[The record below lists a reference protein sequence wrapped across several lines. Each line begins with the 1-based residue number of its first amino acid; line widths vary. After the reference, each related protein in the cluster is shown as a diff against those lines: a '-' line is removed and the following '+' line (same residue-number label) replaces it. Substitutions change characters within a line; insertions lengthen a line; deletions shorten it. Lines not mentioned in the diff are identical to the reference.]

1 MYFFIPNRTAM
12 TWAENKDIFLMR
24 EMGAEGIF
32 QYKAGSRER
41 GNVWQV
47 IANNL
52 NQHEGFEVTARSVR
66 DRFNTISRKHSIK
79 TAKELKST
87 GEGGEEPSEHELL
100 LEELMELNEDSE
112 RKISEQ
118 TQATKAAADA
128 ERRKAVETRQK
139 AMETMGESRK
149 RLAEEKGEER
159 EKKKR
164 RTGGDTIAWLREKTK
179 VDADVKEREMDI
191 QKKEREMQL
200 KERNQQVENNAA
212 ASATR
217 TAKYDTAETNGCSA
231 TAATTNSNVNET
243 VQ

>member
-24 EMGAEGIF
+24 QMGAEGIF

-52 NQHEGFEVTARSVR
+52 NQHAQGFEVTAHSVR

-79 TAKELKST
+79 TSKELKST
-87 GEGGEEPSEHELL
+87 RGSGEEPSEHELL

-118 TQATKAAADA
+118 TQATKAGADA

-179 VDADVKEREMDI
+179 VDADVKSEKWTFRKRKEKCSSKKGINRQQNMI
-191 QKKEREMQL
+191 QQKLMAVL
-200 KERNQQVENNAA
+200 QQQQQQ
-212 ASATR
+212 T
-217 TAKYDTAETNGCSA
+217 
-231 TAATTNSNVNET
+231 
-243 VQ
+243 QM